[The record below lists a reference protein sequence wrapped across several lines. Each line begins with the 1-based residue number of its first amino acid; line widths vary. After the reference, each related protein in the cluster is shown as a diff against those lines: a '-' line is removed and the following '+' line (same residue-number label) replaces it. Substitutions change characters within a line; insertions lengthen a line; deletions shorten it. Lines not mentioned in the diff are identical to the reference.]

1 MITKDEE
8 IGKLR
13 TNLKHANESID
24 EKDVDIAKLK
34 ENLDTLKEQQV
45 ALEKSLEKEKAMA
58 LQEISRGKASA
69 VQALQTEQEKRI
81 EDINNS
87 HEKEKNEVIIKIKE
101 EMKEKLQL
109 ADREKQR
116 ALGKKRAFKKY
127 DQFVLNTICLGVAP
141 ELFKGHEAKKMK
153 SII

>member
-34 ENLDTLKEQQV
+34 DNMDTLKEQQV

-81 EDINNS
+81 EDLNNA
-87 HEKEKNEVIIKIKE
+87 HEKDKNEVVIKIKE

-109 ADREKQR
+109 ADIE
-116 ALGKKRAFKKY
+116 A
-127 DQFVLNTICLGVAP
+127 TIDL
-141 ELFKGHEAKKMK
+141 MK
-153 SII
+153 NR